1 MWRVSCL
8 QGGAAPAAVVGTSPE
23 AVPVVKKILH
33 NKLTPQQTQLRDKV
47 GFVAGITNIA

>member
-1 MWRVSCL
+1 M
-8 QGGAAPAAVVGTSPE
+8 VGTSPE